1 MISELA
7 GDLVGVRWNSDS
19 MDNVRCNKTAAG
31 YVLGDGAR
39 RIVEQNGNG

>member
-19 MDNVRCNKTAAG
+19 MDNVRAT
-31 YVLGDGAR
+31 R
-39 RIVEQNGNG
+39 RRPVMFSGTEQGE